1 MLFQRK
7 IDGAMKKL
15 HEGSDAAEE
24 ERRKEAGEPYEEMER
39 PELEK
44 GDIPAMIIAAFITFI
59 PVAILVLGMILV
71 LNHWFGVSNS
81 IDWQETT
88 GADKDYCVKTRREF
102 EGGEKIAIWG

>member
-59 PVAILVLGMILV
+59 PVAILVLGI
-71 LNHWFGVSNS
+71 VSRKRNKRNS
-81 IDWQETT
+81 AA
-88 GADKDYCVKTRREF
+88 GKRNGR
-102 EGGEKIAIWG
+102 GN

>member
-39 PELEK
+39 PEL
-44 GDIPAMIIAAFITFI
+44 DIPAMIIAAFITFI
-59 PVAILVLGMILV
+59 PVAILVLGIILV
-71 LNHWFGVSNS
+71 AGYFLLH
-81 IDWQETT
+81 
-88 GADKDYCVKTRREF
+88 
-102 EGGEKIAIWG
+102 

>member
-1 MLFQRK
+1 
-7 IDGAMKKL
+7 MKKL

-24 ERRKEAGEPYEEMER
+24 ERRKKRGMPYEEMER

-59 PVAILVLGMILV
+59 PVAILVLELFLWQDI
-71 LNHWFGVSNS
+71 SCYT
-81 IDWQETT
+81 DWQETT

-102 EGGEKIAIWG
+102 EGGEKIDIWG

>member
-44 GDIPAMIIAAFITFI
+44 GDIPAMIIAHWISIAICLLSMPHTPATIITG
-59 PVAILVLGMILV
+59 AIFATNIAKICCNPNGIAL
-71 LNHWFGVSNS
+71 
-81 IDWQETT
+81 TT
-88 GADKDYCVKTRREF
+88 GTRPSNR
-102 EGGEKIAIWG
+102 

>member
-1 MLFQRK
+1 
-7 IDGAMKKL
+7 MKKL

-44 GDIPAMIIAAFITFI
+44 GDMPAMIIAAFITFI
-59 PVAILVLGMILV
+59 PVAILGLGMILV
-71 LNHWFGVSNS
+71 QDISCYT
-81 IDWQETT
+81 DRQETT

>member
-24 ERRKEAGEPYEEMER
+24 ERRKEAEMER

-59 PVAILVLGMILV
+59 PVAILVLGIILV
-71 LNHWFGVSNS
+71 AGYFLLH
-81 IDWQETT
+81 
-88 GADKDYCVKTRREF
+88 
-102 EGGEKIAIWG
+102 